1 MREKYVSEWKTF
13 AKCNVCW
20 EFKEATTENFYVK
33 KGNELWITTSCK
45 LCSKKYHHERYLKN
59 KDEILVA
66 TNKYYHSH
74 RDLYLENYKNKREKR
89 LEYAKKYREE
99 HSDRILEYRERNK
112 ERFSEKNIEQ
122 WVYKRRREKYYS
134 THRDQYLQM
143 QRKRKRESGYEPI
156 RTRTRN
162 LIRKLWIRPKQC
174 PICWAERKIEAHH
187 PDYNKWY
194 EVVFCCTKC
203 HQRIHFWW
211 FECPKPIN
219 LFLNIKQNGKWND
232 WVQ

>member
-1 MREKYVSEWKTF
+1 MGTNQTFIYIFVYLWKNNALDVVYIYRTDYGVMAVGTELMKSSEERLVDHIVIILLLILKDKDIMREKYVSEWKTF

-59 KDEILVA
+59 KNEILVA

-112 ERFSEKNIEQ
+112 ERFSQKNIEQ
-122 WVYKRRREKYYS
+122 WAY
-134 THRDQYLQM
+134 
-143 QRKRKRESGYEPI
+143 
-156 RTRTRN
+156 
-162 LIRKLWIRPKQC
+162 
-174 PICWAERKIEAHH
+174 
-187 PDYNKWY
+187 
-194 EVVFCCTKC
+194 
-203 HQRIHFWW
+203 
-211 FECPKPIN
+211 
-219 LFLNIKQNGKWND
+219 IK
-232 WVQ
+232 